1 MKKIFEIVFREEGYK
16 MAEALD
22 GLKRTNMC
30 GELREAHISNKVTVM
45 GWVQRK
51 RNLGGLVFID
61 LRDRTGLLQLV
72 FGEEINKEAFVK
84 ADLVKPEYCIA
95 VTGELIKRQSPNEN
109 LPTGLV
115 ELKGESIKILSE
127 SETPP
132 IYIKE
137 NLDASENVRLKYRYL
152 DLRRPDMQRIFMIRH
167 KTTKV
172 VRDFLDE
179 NGFLEIETPM
189 LTKSTPEGARDYLV
203 PSRNYPGKFY
213 ALPQSP
219 QLFKQLLM
227 VSGYDKYF
235 QIARCFR
242 DEDLRSNRQPEFTQ
256 VDIEMS
262 FVEEDDVIAVN
273 EALIK
278 KLFKEVVNEDVV
290 LPIKRITYKEAM
302 DKYGS
307 DKPDLRFGMEIV
319 DISQEVKDCEFVVF
333 KNAIDNSGS
342 VRAIKVS
349 NAADM
354 GRKKLDKLGEFVK
367 TYKAKG
373 LAWIACKDDG
383 IKSPIA
389 KFFSEEQ
396 MQAILNKV
404 EAKTGDLVLIVA
416 DKDSVVL
423 QTLGALRL
431 QVAKDLEIL
440 KDNKEFNFVWVTQFP
455 LVDYN
460 EEENRYVA
468 AHHPFTM
475 PMDEDIQYLESDP
488 GRVRAKAYDI
498 VLNGEELGG
507 GSIRIHNSKLQETML
522 KVLGFTQEKAW
533 ERFGFLLESFKYGP
547 PPHGGLAF
555 GLDRIVMFLAG
566 TENIKDV
573 IAFPKNQNAYCP
585 MSEAPNV
592 VDDKQLNELGIL
604 ITDEKK

>member
-1 MKKIFEIVFREEGYK
+1 
-16 MAEALD
+16 MAEALN

-30 GELREAHISNKVTVM
+30 GDLRETHISSKTTVM
-45 GWVQRK
+45 GWVQTK

-72 FGEEINKEAFVK
+72 FGEEINKEAFEK

-95 VTGELIKRQSPNEN
+95 VTGEIIKRQSPNDN
-109 LPTGLV
+109 MPTGQV

-137 NLDASENVRLKYRYL
+137 DLDASENIRLKYRYL
-152 DLRRPDMQRIFMIRH
+152 DLRRPDMQKILMTRH

-172 VRDFLDE
+172 IRDFLDE

-203 PSRNYPGKFY
+203 PSRNYPGNFY

-262 FVEEDDVIAVN
+262 FIEQDDVIAVN

-278 KLFKEVVNEDVV
+278 KVFKEVVNEDVM
-290 LPIKRITYKEAM
+290 LPMKRITYKEAM

-319 DISQEVKDCEFVVF
+319 NITEESSDCEFVVF
-333 KNAIDNSGS
+333 KNAIDNGGS
-342 VRAIKVS
+342 VRAIKVTNS
-349 NAADM
+349 ADM

-367 TYKAKG
+367 AYKAKG
-373 LAWIACKDDG
+373 LAYIACKEDE

-389 KFFSEEQ
+389 KFLSEVQ
-396 MQAILNKV
+396 MQAILDKV
-404 EAKTGDLVLIVA
+404 EAKAGDLVLIVA

-423 QTLGALRL
+423 QALGALRL
-431 QVAKDLEIL
+431 QLAKELEIL
-440 KDNKEFNFVWVTQFP
+440 KDNKEFNFVWVTEFP

-475 PMDEDIQYLESDP
+475 PMDEDLQYLESEP
-488 GRVRAKAYDI
+488 GRVRAKAYDM

-507 GSIRIHNSKLQETML
+507 GSIRIHDSSLQETMF

-533 ERFGFLLESFKYGP
+533 ERFGFLLEAFKFGP

-555 GLDRIVMFLAG
+555 GLDRITMFLAG

-573 IAFPKNQNAYCP
+573 IAFPKNQNAFCP
-585 MSEAPNV
+585 MTQAPNI
-592 VDDKQLNELGIL
+592 VDDKQLLELGITKTE
-604 ITDEKK
+604 IKK